1 MRTTLLLIFTF
12 FISQVNGQSFFH
24 YTDTLNHFSI
34 DFPSSW
40 KYKVEYAQKGVV
52 LETSRIPHGRDT
64 ARDIMNV
71 NIIETPRNLER
82 TFATY
87 IKYISTPDF
96 QMIAKGDTTL
106 NGMQFKWLASLS
118 NNLYNEKITMQNYDL
133 VTVRNGKTYI
143 LTMMT
148 FPRTYNE
155 VKPLFD
161 KIANSFKFL
170 D

>member
-1 MRTTLLLIFTF
+1 MRTSLILILTI
-12 FISQVNGQSFFH
+12 FISRANGQSFFH
-24 YTDTLNHFSI
+24 YTDTLNRFSI
-34 DFPSSW
+34 DFPATW
-40 KYKVEYAQKGVV
+40 KYKAEHAQKGVV
-52 LETSRIPHGRDT
+52 LETTRVPQGRDT

-82 TFATY
+82 TFAAY
-87 IKYISTPDF
+87 LHYISTPDF
-96 QMIAKGDTTL
+96 KIVATGDTTL
-106 NGMQFKWLASLS
+106 NGMQFKWLVSLS
-118 NNLYNEKITMQNYDL
+118 NNLYNEKIPMQDYDL

-143 LTMMT
+143 ITMMT

-155 VKPLFD
+155 VKPIFD